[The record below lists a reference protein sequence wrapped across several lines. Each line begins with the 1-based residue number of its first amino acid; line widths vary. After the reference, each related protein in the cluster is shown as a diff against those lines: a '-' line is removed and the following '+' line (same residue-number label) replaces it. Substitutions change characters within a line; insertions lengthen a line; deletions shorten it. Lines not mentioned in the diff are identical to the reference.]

1 VINASGMRVV
11 VGDSCAY
18 DQIEF
23 VAGAM
28 IAVALGLGVLSRETG
43 PPLEGRGLATE
54 ESPDS

>member
-1 VINASGMRVV
+1 MRVV

-43 PPLEGRGLATE
+43 PPLEDRGRATE

>member
-1 VINASGMRVV
+1 MRVV
-11 VGDSCAY
+11 VGDCCAY
-18 DQIEF
+18 DQIEV

-43 PPLEGRGLATE
+43 PPLEDRGRATE